1 MGEYETISSRPANSP
16 FEPLAAH
23 RFLQLTTFRKNGD
36 PIATGI
42 WFAEDQGKLFVTTNG
57 NAGKMK
63 RLRNN
68 GRALI
73 APSDPRGRALG
84 DTIEVTA
91 RELPRERHGYASLLL
106 AKKYGFAYRMF
117 SFIHIFIGW
126 KRGAKRTFLEIEP
139 KSE

>member
-1 MGEYETISSRPANSP
+1 MSEHETVSSSPAHNP
-16 FEPLAAH
+16 FEPLVGG
-23 RFLQLTTFRKNGD
+23 RFIQLTTFRKNGD
-36 PIATGI
+36 PVATGV
-42 WFAEDQGKLFVTTNG
+42 WFAQDQGKLLVTTNG

-84 DTIEVTA
+84 EAIEVTA
-91 RELPRERHGYASLLL
+91 RELPPERHTYASRLLV
-106 AKKYGFAYRMF
+106 KKYGFAYRMF

-126 KRGAKRTFLEIEP
+126 KRGTKRTFLEIEP

>member
-1 MGEYETISSRPANSP
+1 M
-16 FEPLAAH
+16 
-23 RFLQLTTFRKNGD
+23 QLTTFRKNGD
-36 PIATGI
+36 SVATGV
-42 WFAEDQGKLFVTTNG
+42 WFAEDQGKLIVTTNA

-84 DTIEVTA
+84 EAIEVTA
-91 RELPRERHGYASLLL
+91 RELPPERHGYASLLL
-106 AKKYGFAYRMF
+106 TKKYGFAYRMF
-117 SFIHIFIGW
+117 SIIHIFIGW

-139 KSE
+139 KSEQQS